1 MIYEVRL
8 QQILLFLSFKL
19 ITSSIRLD
27 TEYMCLSEP
36 TVEGSE
42 SVPGW
47 ESVRR
52 RFYFGVFDG
61 PVLYFVPKD
70 TAIFMKTWIEYNH

>member
-1 MIYEVRL
+1 
-8 QQILLFLSFKL
+8 
-19 ITSSIRLD
+19 
-27 TEYMCLSEP
+27 MCPSEP

-61 PVLYFVPKD
+61 PVLYFVPKN